1 MSLLVRLGDLVTF
14 GRLMK
19 GVYAAG
25 VAFVGVFV
33 MVFLSALMDTSP
45 VHSAAA
51 IVLWFGFMLAVWW
64 GWRRVGEAWG

>member
-14 GRLMK
+14 GRVMK
-19 GVYAAG
+19 GAYAAL
-25 VAFVGVFV
+25 VAFVGLIV

-45 VHSAAA
+45 LYSAVA

-64 GWRRVGEAWG
+64 GWRRVDEEVG